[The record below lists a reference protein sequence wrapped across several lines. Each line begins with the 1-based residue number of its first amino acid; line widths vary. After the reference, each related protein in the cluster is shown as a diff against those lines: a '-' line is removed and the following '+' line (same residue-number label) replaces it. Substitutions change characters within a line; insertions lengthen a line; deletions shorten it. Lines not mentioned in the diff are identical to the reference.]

1 MIAAA
6 PLYLY
11 CEAVSG
17 NDDST
22 IFVLQ
27 QRFGLKKSSVTFA
40 VSFCNNYMSGLLR
53 IMWWRGSCVWI
64 INASVSPRQPRPW
77 LLHHLTHSWL
87 HSRAWL
93 RLRLR
98 LGDDMTLNLTLCIQ
112 WTARSPGFAFTL
124 RTQNIKYNYLV
135 SDYFSPG
142 FFRLSPLK
150 ESKWKFS
157 KVHAILGSIL
167 ILD

>member
-64 INASVSPRQPRPW
+64 INASVSPPGPAVIVASFDTLLASLQSLAEAAAEAGRWYASKSYIMHPVDRP
-77 LLHHLTHSWL
+77 L
-87 HSRAWL
+87 
-93 RLRLR
+93 
-98 LGDDMTLNLTLCIQ
+98 
-112 WTARSPGFAFTL
+112 ARVRFYPEDT
-124 RTQNIKYNYLV
+124 KYQ
-135 SDYFSPG
+135 
-142 FFRLSPLK
+142 
-150 ESKWKFS
+150 
-157 KVHAILGSIL
+157 I
-167 ILD
+167 